1 MLSKASFFDKR
12 YAKLSFLDKIDFT
25 QDPGKLIT
33 KQMVINEIKDE
44 LETVEFSMRSGNY
57 EVGDRLHIDE
67 QVSKPKKRKFLSSIC
82 DDNDNVSDLSFS
94 YLKELERYQDEPNLR
109 AQDNPLE
116 FWKKFKSVYPVMF
129 KLALKYLSVQ
139 ATSTAAE
146 RAMSL
151 LGNLL
156 TKKRLAL
163 SDENVNRLCYLS
175 DCL

>member
-1 MLSKASFFDKR
+1 MGYKRNVCNFIISK
-12 YAKLSFLDKIDFT
+12 
-25 QDPGKLIT
+25 
-33 KQMVINEIKDE
+33 E
-44 LETVEFSMRSGNY
+44 LEVIEKNSRPENY
-57 EVGDRLHIDE
+57 EGGDVLNVND
-67 QVSKPKKRKFLSSIC
+67 VMSKPKKRKFLSSIC
-82 DDNDNVSDLSFS
+82 DVNENVREASFH
-94 YLKELERYQDEPNLR
+94 YLKELERYQEEPNLK

-116 FWKKFKSVYPVMF
+116 FWKKYKEVYPVMF
-129 KLALKYLSVQ
+129 KLALKYLCVQ